1 MGEKC
6 ILCEEGIEENYG
18 KLIGTMIKAKNEF
31 GVNYFIHVCSGCQ
44 KIDNWYETA
53 LIKGV

>member
-6 ILCEEGIEENYG
+6 ILCDEGIEEYYG
-18 KLIGTMIKAKNEF
+18 KLKGTMIKAKNEL
-31 GVNYFIHVCSGCQ
+31 GINEFIHVCSGCQ